1 MHYPIS
7 EMESWVS
14 GRKKEG
20 RREGKESAHHKRH
33 PYKIFPRRHLH
44 MEENPSTNYIPGNL
58 STPLE
63 REPIA
68 TEPSGEQEKILCVF
82 LLLHIN
88 PVVSQLYKC
97 QLHAN
102 SWRFCFIHTFQ
113 SCEPSQQKNLSF
125 FSISYKKQRATD
137 CCPWKP
143 DTLTGSPA
151 QSVLVLQPSEIT
163 YPFNLIPYQ

>member
-1 MHYPIS
+1 MTHYPIS

-20 RREGKESAHHKRH
+20 RHGGKESAHRKKH
-33 PYKIFPRRHLH
+33 PYKIFPRRHLY
-44 MEENPSTNYIPGNL
+44 MEENPSTNYIPENL
-58 STPLE
+58 SIPLE

-68 TEPSGEQEKILCVF
+68 TEPSGEQDKILFVF
-82 LLLHIN
+82 LSLHIILLLHIISR
-88 PVVSQLYKC
+88 PVSQLYKC

-125 FSISYKKQRATD
+125 FSILYKKQRATD
-137 CCPWKP
+137 CCP
-143 DTLTGSPA
+143 
-151 QSVLVLQPSEIT
+151 
-163 YPFNLIPYQ
+163 